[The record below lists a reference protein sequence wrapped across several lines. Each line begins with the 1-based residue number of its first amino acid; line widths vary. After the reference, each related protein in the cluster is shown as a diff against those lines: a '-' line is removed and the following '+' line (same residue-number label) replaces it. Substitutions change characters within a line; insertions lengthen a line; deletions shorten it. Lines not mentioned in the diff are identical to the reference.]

1 MASWH
6 RTVCVC
12 SFLVPAHLGSPGQ
25 WAIKRVCVGGTYT
38 LFYFFTTKNCECSYV
53 VFEQQDG
60 RCDAMRA
67 SVLCGVGIAT
77 APTTEHL
84 PVHGYQLR
92 DDVTAQLL
100 PLTTVAW
107 RRRQQTEKF
116 DANGS
121 VVTTRAATGQK

>member
-1 MASWH
+1 MSAAFWY
-6 RTVCVC
+6 RLTWVVLDNGPLNKCVC
-12 SFLVPAHLGSPGQ
+12 
-25 WAIKRVCVGGTYT
+25 GGTYT

-67 SVLCGVGIAT
+67 SVLCGVGIAM

-121 VVTTRAATGQK
+121 VVTTRAATEIVSAPS

>member
-1 MASWH
+1 
-6 RTVCVC
+6 
-12 SFLVPAHLGSPGQ
+12 
-25 WAIKRVCVGGTYT
+25 
-38 LFYFFTTKNCECSYV
+38 
-53 VFEQQDG
+53 
-60 RCDAMRA
+60 MRA